1 MLDFAY
7 TLLGGFFTALPFVIA
22 FLFALGLISLVAGL
36 FMSPLVGAAVI
47 LLLLLV
53 ETAQVYLFG
62 LRLGIIVYPQDLLF
76 APMALVALIRLM
88 RPGALASVPKSLLVL
103 TGVMAVGFLWGLVKY
118 GTTAGVEFRNDF
130 YFITGIFYFS
140 SFAWSRERVARL
152 LSWLFPVV
160 LLIMLVVWY
169 RWLAD
174 AIGLDWVEP
183 IWRYADTTGIA
194 LRVINSQQTWMLGL
208 AVILLVYAMA
218 VGNSLA
224 RWYFALPLLG
234 LTVLVLQHRSVWVA
248 AFLPALL
255 AFIIVRQ
262 SQGKLA
268 SRMLVIA
275 AVTAAVTVPLLAT
288 GKFSGATSSVAELA
302 VRATSTTEGT
312 FVARAKGWDA
322 LLKQWVEAGPRAWAI
337 GSPYGS
343 GYVREDGSHR
353 GKEIA
358 YAPHNY
364 YVQLLLRTGVVG
376 LLAFLAF
383 NIYLFRGAIRL
394 AGGPHDK
401 LTGYAMLGVVMSFAL
416 YNIPYSPIYTQGL
429 FLGVILGLIL
439 QYQKNPVAVAIPP
452 RVVCPQSVA
461 GREP

>member
-1 MLDFAY
+1 MLELFY
-7 TLLGGFFTALPFVIA
+7 TFLGGFFTALPFIIA
-22 FLFALGLISLVAGL
+22 LLFALGLVFLVAGL
-36 FMSPLVGAAVI
+36 FMTPLVGAAAI
-47 LLLLLV
+47 LLLFLV
-53 ETAQVYLFG
+53 ETVNVYLFG
-62 LRLGIIVYPQDLLF
+62 LKVGIAVYPQDLLF
-76 APMALVALIRLM
+76 MPMAGVALIRLM
-88 RPGALASVPKSLLVL
+88 RPDAAVRLPKSLWVL
-103 TGVMAVGFLWGLVKY
+103 TGVMAVAFLWGLVKN

-130 YFITGIFYFS
+130 YFMTGVFYFS

-152 LSWLFPVV
+152 LGWVFPVV

-174 AIGLDWVEP
+174 AVGLDWVEP
-183 IWRYADTTGIA
+183 IWRYADITGVA

-218 VGNSLA
+218 TGNSLA
-224 RWYFALPLLG
+224 RWYFTLPLLA

-255 AFIIVRQ
+255 AFFIVRQ

-268 SRMLVIA
+268 SRMLVIV
-275 AVTAAVTVPLLAT
+275 AVTAAIAGPLLAT
-288 GKFSGATSSVAELA
+288 GKFSDATSSVADLA

-322 LLKQWVEAGPRAWAI
+322 LLKQWTGSGPRAWVI
-337 GSPYGS
+337 GDPYGS
-343 GYVREDGSHR
+343 GFERTETTG

-358 YAPHNY
+358 YSPHNY
-364 YVQLLLRTGVVG
+364 YVQLLLRTGAVG
-376 LLAFLAF
+376 LLAFLLF
-383 NIYLFRGAIRL
+383 NVYLFRGAIRL

-439 QYQKNPVAVAIPP
+439 QYRKNPAADDSP
-452 RVVCPQSVA
+452 A
-461 GREP
+461 GVGCARPAAGNAP

>member
-1 MLDFAY
+1 MLEFVY

-22 FLFALGLISLVAGL
+22 FLFALGLIFLVTGL
-36 FMSPLVGAAVI
+36 LMSPLVGAAAV
-47 LLLLLV
+47 LLLFLV

-62 LRLGIIVYPQDLLF
+62 LKLGIVVYPQDLLF
-76 APMALVALIRLM
+76 MPMALVALVRLL
-88 RPGALASVPKSLLVL
+88 RPDAVVRLPKSLWVL
-103 TGVMAVGFLWGLVKY
+103 TVVMAIAFLLGLVQN
-118 GTTAGVEFRNDF
+118 GTTAGVEFRSDF
-130 YFITGIFYFS
+130 YFMTGIFYFS
-140 SFAWSRERVARL
+140 SFAWSRERLARL
-152 LSWLFPVV
+152 LGWLFPVV
-160 LLIMLVVWY
+160 MLIMLVVCY
-169 RWLAD
+169 RWAAD

-208 AVILLVYAMA
+208 AMILLVYAMA

-224 RWYFALPLLG
+224 RWYFTLPLLG

-262 SQGKLA
+262 SQGKLV

-275 AVTAAVTVPLLAT
+275 ALTAVVVVPLLAT
-288 GKFSGATSSVAELA
+288 GKFSSATSSVADLA

-312 FVARAKGWDA
+312 FVGRVKGWDA
-322 LLKQWVEAGPRAWAI
+322 LLKQWVAAGPRAWAI

-343 GYVREDGSHR
+343 GYVREDASHG

-364 YVQLLLRTGVVG
+364 YVQLLLRTGAVG

-383 NIYLFRGAIRL
+383 TVYLFRGAIRL
-394 AGGPHDK
+394 AGGPYDP
-401 LTGYAMLGVVMSFAL
+401 LTGYAMLGVTMSFAL

-429 FLGVILGLIL
+429 FMGVILSLIL
-439 QYQKNPVAVAIPP
+439 QFQHQPVAREESDGAIA
-452 RVVCPQSVA
+452 A
-461 GREP
+461 GPAMGGAS

>member
-1 MLDFAY
+1 MLEFAY

-36 FMSPLVGAAVI
+36 FMSPLVGAAAI

-53 ETAQVYLFG
+53 ETARVYLFG
-62 LRLGIIVYPQDLLF
+62 LRLGIIVYPQDMLF
-76 APMALVALIRLM
+76 VPMALVALIRLM
-88 RPGALASVPKSLLVL
+88 RPGALVRLPKSLWVL
-103 TGVMAVGFLWGLVKY
+103 TGVMAVAFVWGLLAH

-130 YFITGIFYFS
+130 YFMTGVFYFS

-152 LSWLFPVV
+152 LGWLFPVV

-169 RWLAD
+169 RWAAD

-208 AVILLVYAMA
+208 AMILLVYAMA

-224 RWYFALPLLG
+224 RWYFTLPLLG

-268 SRMLVIA
+268 SRMLVIV
-275 AVTAAVTVPLLAT
+275 AVTAAVAVPLLAT
-288 GKFSGATSSVAELA
+288 GKFSGATSSVADLA

-312 FVARAKGWDA
+312 FVGRVKGWDA
-322 LLKQWVEAGPRAWAI
+322 LLKQWVAAGPRAWAI

-343 GYVREDGSHR
+343 GYVREDASHG

-439 QYQKNPVAVAIPP
+439 QFQHQPAAREKPGAAIAADP
-452 RVVCPQSVA
+452 A
-461 GREP
+461 GGGAS